1 MRDDWWWMEEVA
13 EAVDEK
19 EEVWGYREDQPDAVL
34 LHSYGQKKKAAKIA
48 VDITRK

>member
-1 MRDDWWWMEEVA
+1 M
-13 EAVDEK
+13 VDGRSSGGSRREGGSLGDIEK
-19 EEVWGYREDQPDAVL
+19 IKEIDQPDAVL